1 MLAETEKLESAVYW
15 YCFINH
21 YSYYAYRDMR
31 ETLYLRHCKCGVH
44 KVFSRCTQRYTQTH
58 MGAAGATLVKVVAAG
73 LSKSCVLSLPADR
86 AVLAHAGSI
95 DRALVPTRQR
105 KVLLVDGKLIGT
117 ADDVPRHGNVPG
129 AGKGVGHALR
139 PRNTAMMSR
148 HATPGVNGASCI

>member
-73 LSKSCVLSLPADR
+73 LSKSCVLSLSADR
-86 AVLAHAGSI
+86 AVLAVALASI
-95 DRALVPTRQR
+95 DVPRQR
-105 KVLLVDGKLIGT
+105 KVLLVDGKLENGT
-117 ADDVPRHGNVPG
+117 RTSG
-129 AGKGVGHALR
+129 
-139 PRNTAMMSR
+139 
-148 HATPGVNGASCI
+148 